1 MNAASPPIVIARV
14 QGPSTPVQAFDLR
27 TIPPALIKREAASR
41 RTKIWEFDANLHC
54 SIVGTCLSTA
64 DLRQI
69 LRKAGVPV
77 AGCSDHELHKVAV
90 GLAARQDDAGRM
102 LHKALDHRH
111 KLTVSQFAK
120 ADTEAA
126 VLAMWR
132 GAVRRGEIPSAF
144 WATLTHPLTSQA
156 VIREAFGDVHMLS
169 HMVGSANRADLKRLC
184 ALENE
189 KAALEAKIERQQVAL
204 HEAIVTRDRQIE
216 ALRQALAERIVTQAC
231 DSRAPDETA
240 LFGLIADRER
250 RLAAETRRRA
260 AAEERLALTVK
271 DRDAERSRRI
281 AAESACDALREER
294 AATEAAAEPDV
305 AGSMRLDGVSI
316 LYVGG
321 RAGQIAHIR
330 ATVESLGATLL
341 HHDGGI
347 ENHQMLLAGLTSR
360 CDVAVFPVDCVS
372 HDAARN
378 IKALCRKA
386 DKRYLPLRSVG
397 VASLLA
403 ALRSW
408 ESPAMAD
415 PGAIHW
421 IPEA

>member
-1 MNAASPPIVIARV
+1 
-14 QGPSTPVQAFDLR
+14 
-27 TIPPALIKREAASR
+27 
-41 RTKIWEFDANLHC
+41 
-54 SIVGTCLSTA
+54 
-64 DLRQI
+64 
-69 LRKAGVPV
+69 
-77 AGCSDHELHKVAV
+77 
-90 GLAARQDDAGRM
+90 M
-102 LHKALDHRH
+102 LHKALDQRH

-120 ADTEAA
+120 ADSDAA
-126 VLAMWR
+126 LLTMWR
-132 GAVRRGEIPSAF
+132 DAVRRGEIPSAY
-144 WATLTHPLTSQA
+144 WATLTHPLTNPA
-156 VIREAFGDVHMLS
+156 IVREAFGDVHMLS

-189 KAALEAKIERQQVAL
+189 KAALEAKIERQQQAL

-216 ALRQALAERIVTQAC
+216 ALRQALADRIVIQTH

-240 LFGLIADRER
+240 LFGSIADQER

-281 AAESACDALREER
+281 AAETACNALREEL
-294 AATEAAAEPDV
+294 AAMEAAAETDTASP
-305 AGSMRLDGVSI
+305 MRLDGINI

-321 RAGQIAHIR
+321 RPGQIAHIR
-330 ATVESLGATLL
+330 ATVESLGGTLL

-347 ENHQMLLAGLTSR
+347 ENHPTLLAGLTSR
-360 CDVAVFPVDCVS
+360 CDVAVFPVDCIS

-386 DKRYLPLRSVG
+386 DKRYLPLRSAG

-403 ALRSW
+403 ALLWRR
-408 ESPAMAD
+408 PALSV
-415 PGAIHW
+415 G
-421 IPEA
+421 